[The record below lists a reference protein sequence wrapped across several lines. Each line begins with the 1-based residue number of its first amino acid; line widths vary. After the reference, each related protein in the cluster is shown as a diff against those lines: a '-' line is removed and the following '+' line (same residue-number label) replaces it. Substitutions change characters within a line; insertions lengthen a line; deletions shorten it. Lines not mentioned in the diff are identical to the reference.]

1 MSDYIEGKRPVLEA
15 LKTHVPL
22 TEVLIADNLK
32 HDGLVEDILRKAKN
46 HNITLKTVRRKELD
60 EMSERG
66 SHQGVIA
73 RAKPFHY
80 ASVRDILNEALV
92 AEPKEAGEGG
102 APTASTSAPVPASIP
117 VTAPAPAP
125 APAPVPAST
134 PVPAPASLIVVL
146 DHITDAGNLGAVI
159 RSASAVGASGVIIPN
174 KRSAHVNASTYKS
187 SAGAIN
193 HLKVSQV
200 ANIAQT
206 LDRLKEEGYWVVG
219 AYEGAQQTIWDLD
232 LTGNI
237 VLVMGGE
244 SEGLARLTQ
253 EKCDFLAKLPLKG
266 DIPSLN
272 VAQAATTC
280 MYEWVHQN
288 L

>member
-46 HNITLKTVRRKELD
+46 HHITFKTVPRKELD

-73 RAKPFHY
+73 RAQPFRY
-80 ASVRDILNEALV
+80 ASVREILGEALS
-92 AEPKEAGEGG
+92 AEPKKVGDSKTDEGE
-102 APTASTSAPVPASIP
+102 
-117 VTAPAPAP
+117 TAPAPA
-125 APAPVPAST
+125 
-134 PVPAPASLIVVL
+134 PAPASLIVVL

-159 RSASAVGASGVIIPN
+159 RSASAVGALGVIIPN

-219 AYEGAQQTIWDLD
+219 AYEGAKQTIWDLD

-266 DIPSLN
+266 DMPSLN